1 MGEATVKLMLYKYFS
16 FAFIQAN
23 VRDHVRDAEGVQR
36 HRGGAVHG
44 RAQVPEE
51 DQGAGR
57 GDHVPVRQ

>member
-1 MGEATVKLMLYKYFS
+1 MLNKYFS
-16 FAFIQAN
+16 FAFIQAD

-36 HRGGAVHG
+36 HRGWAVHG

-51 DQGAGR
+51 DQGAWR